1 MGTGTTDIIERCEKA
16 GLRTPQFI
24 QDEDFTTILWRP
36 LIEHVPQDD
45 TQGDTQGDTQELDR
59 MIMREIRRNPR
70 VSTDE
75 IAKKTNKGIATI
87 KRHIAKLPNIK
98 YVGSG
103 YSGHWEIVE

>member
-1 MGTGTTDIIERCEKA
+1 MNSRSCPVNPTR
-16 GLRTPQFI
+16 GLHNYYVATVDR
-24 QDEDFTTILWRP
+24 
-36 LIEHVPQDD
+36 HVPQDD
-45 TQGDTQGDTQELDR
+45 TQDDTQGDTQELDK

-103 YSGHWEIVE
+103 YSGHWEIVDT